1 MPGFL
6 IGAEDQGS
14 AQLRSNDFFKI
25 HIKHI
30 PTGKKLM
37 FEGFVTQFSDTY
49 TAQWNEEQVY
59 GRMDPLATYQG
70 TKRTITLGFDIPTD
84 SKQMMAWNMAMIQ
97 QLIQFM
103 YPVYDSG
110 DLSTQ
115 NVLTAAPLL
124 TLKWT
129 NLISSVNNAGE
140 ELVGYI
146 NGPISYAPD
155 VAEGGFISPAIT
167 QHALE
172 EGQLHA
178 GSEAKAEVKEIRNY
192 FPKKISMNFNFT
204 VLHTHLLGWS
214 PTGETEEDDWGG
226 MSAAG
231 IAAAKEG
238 GHGAPNTI
246 KTTTYSFG
254 GNFDVAS
261 RFPNIYHSPP
271 PPAPKAEMSEEREQE
286 LQGQYSLAERTLS
299 AADSLSD
306 HDNLRANN
314 MDVDRLLQ
322 EQERQRLG
330 ADASAYVDE
339 ILSDRGGREGGVE
352 TYVDPETGL
361 TAVRFAGGDG

>member
-1 MPGFL
+1 ML
-6 IGAEDQGS
+6 IGAASQRS
-14 AQLRSNDFFKI
+14 NQLRNSDFFKI

-30 PTGKKLM
+30 PTGQKVS

-70 TKRTITLGFDIPTD
+70 TKRNITLGFDIPAD
-84 SKQMMAWNMAMIQ
+84 SKTMAIWNMKRIQ
-97 QLIQFM
+97 KLIQFM

-115 NVLTAAPLL
+115 NALTAAPLL

-129 NLISSVNNAGE
+129 NLISSVNNEGQ

-146 NGPISYAPD
+146 NGPISYAPE
-155 VAEGGFISPAIT
+155 VAEGGFMSPAIT

-178 GSEAKAEVKEIRNY
+178 GSKAQGERKEIRNY

-214 PTGETEEDDWGG
+214 PTGHTEEDDWGG
-226 MSAAG
+226 MSAEG

-238 GHGAPNTI
+238 GHGAPNII

-254 GNFDVAS
+254 GNTEVAS
-261 RFPNIYHSPP
+261 RFPNIYQP
-271 PPAPKAEMSEEREQE
+271 PPAPPPKAEMSEERRAELDQE
-286 LQGQYSLAERTLS
+286 YDDAALTGDDRLAHEEFLAEEERRQRTLLD
-299 AADSLSD
+299 AAARLEEIQHGSRGASSVDTLPEDGRGLLDDDLSS
-306 HDNLRANN
+306 
-314 MDVDRLLQ
+314 V
-322 EQERQRLG
+322 LG
-330 ADASAYVDE
+330 
-339 ILSDRGGREGGVE
+339 GGGW
-352 TYVDPETGL
+352 
-361 TAVRFAGGDG
+361 

>member
-1 MPGFL
+1 ML
-6 IGAEDQGS
+6 IGGASQRS
-14 AQLRSNDFFKI
+14 NQLRSNDFFKI

-70 TKRTITLGFDIPTD
+70 TKRNITLGFDIPTD
-84 SKQMMAWNMAMIQ
+84 SKHMMAWNMAMIQ

-129 NLISSVNNAGE
+129 NLISSVNNEGQ

-155 VAEGGFISPAIT
+155 VAEGGFMSPVIT
-167 QHALE
+167 QHALK
-172 EGQLHA
+172 EGQLRA

-204 VLHTHLLGWS
+204 VLHTHLMGWS
-214 PTGETEEDDWGG
+214 PTGQTEEDDWSGV
-226 MSAAG
+226 SEDFKKAA
-231 IAAAKEG
+231 IEG
-238 GHGAPNTI
+238 GQGAPNTI

-254 GNFDVAS
+254 GNTDVAS
-261 RFPNIYHSPP
+261 RFPNIYHEFPNPHPP
-271 PPAPKAEMSEEREQE
+271 KVEMSEERREELNQE
-286 LQGQYSLAERTLS
+286 YEDTYLDTPNRQAHEERVAAEERRQAA
-299 AADSLSD
+299 AADSAA
-306 HDNLRANN
+306 R
-314 MDVDRLLQ
+314 LQ
-322 EQERQRLG
+322 EIQFGSRAPSSVDTLPEDGRGLLDADLCSVLG
-330 ADASAYVDE
+330 DW
-339 ILSDRGGREGGVE
+339 GW
-352 TYVDPETGL
+352 
-361 TAVRFAGGDG
+361 

>member
-1 MPGFL
+1 MT
-6 IGAEDQGS
+6 IGAASQRS
-14 AQLRSNDFFKI
+14 NQLRNSEFFKI

-30 PTGKKLM
+30 PTGQAIK

-70 TKRTITLGFDIPTD
+70 TKRNITLGFDIPAD
-84 SKQMMAWNMAMIQ
+84 SKQMATWNMMMIQ
-97 QLIQFM
+97 KLIQFM

-129 NLISSVNNAGE
+129 NLISSVNNEGQ

-155 VAEGGFISPAIT
+155 VADGGFMHSAIT

-172 EGQLHA
+172 EGQLRA
-178 GSEAKAEVKEIRNY
+178 GSEAQAEEKNIRNY

-204 VLHTHLLGWS
+204 VLHTHLFGLVA
-214 PTGETEEDDWGG
+214 PRGETEEEDWGG

-231 IAAAKEG
+231 VAAAKEG

-254 GNFDVAS
+254 GSTDIAS
-261 RFPNIYHSPP
+261 RFPNVYQAPP
-271 PPAPKAEMSEEREQE
+271 PPPPMGPPQQGEEQ
-286 LQGQYSLAERTLS
+286 LQQ
-299 AADSLSD
+299 D
-306 HDNLRANN
+306 
-314 MDVDRLLQ
+314 M
-322 EQERQRLG
+322 
-330 ADASAYVDE
+330 ADAAEDLRRADMITE
-339 ILSDRGGREGGVE
+339 
-352 TYVDPETGL
+352 P
-361 TAVRFAGGDG
+361 GGDGLFPFDRTDLDVDQLLRKQADRQAKELELLEAEKGPTALHGNMLPRNLG